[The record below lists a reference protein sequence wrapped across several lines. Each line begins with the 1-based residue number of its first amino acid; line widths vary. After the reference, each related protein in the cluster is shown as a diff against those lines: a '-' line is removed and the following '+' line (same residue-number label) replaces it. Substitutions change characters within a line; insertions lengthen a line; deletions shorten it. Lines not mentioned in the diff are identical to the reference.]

1 MFRNLP
7 IRLKMAVLYINM
19 AVFTIPMLI
28 FSYLQM
34 QQMSAVTA
42 QVGHLAGEAA
52 SSGLVAQ
59 VATKAD
65 SFARIYPIFI
75 LVYLVVTYA
84 IGRSLTGVMAF
95 PLQDLNTA
103 ADRIASGDIEVELP
117 YEATD
122 EIGTLVATMRRV
134 VNGFKRQSEVL
145 NQIAE
150 GDYTGSIEV
159 RSEHDAVNR
168 SISTILENNNS
179 VMAQIQDAAQQ
190 VSGVASQIA
199 NGAQSLAAGST
210 EQAATI
216 EQFSVSIGEVQN
228 QAAEN
233 NRVAEKAYNDTMQA
247 GEMMAVSME
256 YMQQLSDAMQTIN
269 ATSQNI
275 SKVIKVI
282 DDIAFQTNILA
293 LNAAVEA
300 ARAGQHG
307 KGFAVVAEE
316 VRSLASKSAEAAK
329 ETAALIESSVASVT
343 QGNAI
348 AQRTADSLVEV
359 SRIASDNAVA
369 MSNLSEASN
378 QQDAAIREINNG
390 VIQISSVVQANSAT
404 AEQSA
409 ASSQEMSAQS
419 ATLAD
424 IVSRFKLRGQP
435 AFRAPA
441 QPARSL
447 PRPVAPAP
455 VLTELVGDDELFEN
469 LQKY

>member
-233 NRVAEKAYNDTMQA
+233 NRVAEKRS
-247 GEMMAVSME
+247 EERRV
-256 YMQQLSDAMQTIN
+256 
-269 ATSQNI
+269 
-275 SKVIKVI
+275 
-282 DDIAFQTNILA
+282 
-293 LNAAVEA
+293 
-300 ARAGQHG
+300 G
-307 KGFAVVAEE
+307 KEC
-316 VRSLASKSAEAAK
+316 RSRWS
-329 ETAALIESSVASVT
+329 
-343 QGNAI
+343 
-348 AQRTADSLVEV
+348 
-359 SRIASDNAVA
+359 
-369 MSNLSEASN
+369 
-378 QQDAAIREINNG
+378 
-390 VIQISSVVQANSAT
+390 
-404 AEQSA
+404 
-409 ASSQEMSAQS
+409 
-419 ATLAD
+419 
-424 IVSRFKLRGQP
+424 P
-435 AFRAPA
+435 
-441 QPARSL
+441 
-447 PRPVAPAP
+447 
-455 VLTELVGDDELFEN
+455 
-469 LQKY
+469 YH